1 MDARDV
7 YNELDD
13 ECDEETIDMARYV
26 AAIALTSVMACK

>member
-13 ECDEETIDMARYV
+13 ESDEEKIDMARDA